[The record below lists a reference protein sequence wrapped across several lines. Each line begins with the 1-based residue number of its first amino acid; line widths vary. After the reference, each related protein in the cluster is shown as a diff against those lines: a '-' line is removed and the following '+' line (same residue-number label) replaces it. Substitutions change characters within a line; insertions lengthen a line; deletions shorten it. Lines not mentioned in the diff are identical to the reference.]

1 MLDAERT
8 IDTQAAEI
16 KRLRAEVMARDRAD
30 ANERKRWREH
40 PLMERLDALRAD
52 IAGMRPGA
60 AEWLATAQSEFLDVE
75 ARALAAEAEIERLRA
90 SLDEAVGVMRQIA
103 DRAGDGRRTA
113 SLPVIAR
120 EARDFITKH
129 GGGRP
134 AEQGVVMDF
143 REEVQELTAII
154 RRQAL
159 NPNHGGERE

>member
-1 MLDAERT
+1 MSLSEIDKLTEIVSNQITFIDACGQLCIDTDSVRRGVRKAF
-8 IDTQAAEI
+8 DTQA
-16 KRLRAEVMARDRAD
+16 
-30 ANERKRWREH
+30 
-40 PLMERLDALRAD
+40 
-52 IAGMRPGA
+52 
-60 AEWLATAQSEFLDVE
+60 
-75 ARALAAEAEIERLRA
+75 AEIERLRA
-90 SLDEAVGVMRQIA
+90 SLDEAVGVLRQIA